1 MDWFPGA
8 YEHYH
13 ILLDTYPMKNKN
25 HSKPKSNPPRSL
37 LSISQKEWVDYKWE
51 EVTTVGDPERYFV
64 RGHLRTPPERASMIK
79 DMMAELPTQWA
90 TEEDDVTDTV
100 EEHTY
105 IAPEDKV
112 IASYDAVLDVLKN
125 FQWKVFTWKD
135 HRVETLMD
143 VQTAQVLKVVYEA
156 QSKPEVKEK
165 IKRMIAASPHQ
176 FDKIVAESWRC
187 VSER

>member
-1 MDWFPGA
+1 MDWFSNIYDYCNSNLG
-8 YEHYH
+8 
-13 ILLDTYPMKNKN
+13 TCPMKNKKTFPVEN
-25 HSKPKSNPPRSL
+25 ETRSL
-37 LSISQKEWVDYKWE
+37 SSITQDEWINFKWT
-51 EVTTVGDPERYFV
+51 EVTCYGDPERYFLK
-64 RGHLRTPPERASMIK
+64 GYERTPPEKAQMIK